1 MRNIRSIRGVCA
13 LFALALWLGG
23 TSSALADQRVIVKA
37 KKPYAAVK
45 QRIIALGGTVTYEF
59 ENADGLAVTVPD
71 SQLNAVKA
79 IAGIDYVVE
88 DRILPNPSPRARHD
102 VTDAFLTDLPLDA
115 APASYFPYASVL
127 TSARTLQL
135 AGYLGQGVVVVL
147 IDSGTSNTAST
158 LCADAT
164 TAVTCAATSRVIGG
178 ENFVPGATEPSA
190 TSSLNN
196 PHGTWVAS
204 TMGGNRAFGF
214 ARNGATAIAI
224 RNNCP
229 QPNCSFQVNA
239 TVDAVPIVGQAPA
252 VQFYA
257 LKVFP
262 AAGGGA
268 PESRVLQAMDRAIQL
283 KATLPAMKVVN
294 MSLGGPSLFAGH
306 DIEDELATA
315 MASAGLTLVV
325 SSGNEGPSGLT
336 VSSPG
341 TAREILTVGAA
352 SDPVHERI
360 VAERF
365 LFPGVPGAIFRP
377 DSHQQMA
384 DFSSRGPTAD
394 GRSDPEVVANGVG
407 TFAQGANGGLS
418 FVSGTSFSAPTV
430 SGIAALLYS
439 ARPTA
444 TPSQIRSAIIGSAD
458 PSRIPTAT
466 ALDQGAGYVNAAA
479 ALTLLDMAP
488 GPIADVGPEKKKVTQ
503 NIKEGVG
510 IDAIES
516 SSFSTHIAGLRPAE
530 RREFY
535 FDVKK
540 NTAAVQVTFSNLVP
554 TLPPAE
560 QNQLFGDDLELAI
573 HSAQT
578 SGDDYEVAPTF
589 INGNKTY
596 VIERPQTG
604 LIRVTAIGDWI
615 NVGSISLDVT
625 IEEVTAPLPKKTFR
639 DKIVEGQQRMYD
651 VQIQPGTPQV
661 TFSLS
666 WDSDWSAYPT
676 NDLDMVLVGPGGVVN
691 VTGATANSPE
701 TVTIQN
707 PAAGTWTIIVDGFTV
722 FGKDEKYEVR
732 VEY

>member
-1 MRNIRSIRGVCA
+1 MRNIRSFHNVCA
-13 LFALALWLGG
+13 LFALAIWIGG
-23 TSSALADQRVIVKA
+23 PASAAADQRVIVKT

-45 QRIIALGGTVTYEF
+45 QRIAALGGTVTYEF

-79 IAGIDYVVE
+79 IAGVDYAVE
-88 DRILPNPSPRARHD
+88 DRTVANPSPRARRD
-102 VTDAFLTDLPLDA
+102 MAESYQVDLPLDA
-115 APASYFPYASVL
+115 SPASYFPYASVL
-127 TSARTLQL
+127 TNARTLQL
-135 AGYLGQGVVVVL
+135 AGNLGQGVLVVL
-147 IDSGTSNTAST
+147 IDSGTSRTASA
-158 LCADAT
+158 LCSDAT
-164 TAVTCAATSRVIGG
+164 NATTCAATSRVIGG

-190 TSSLNN
+190 TSSLND
-196 PHGTWVAS
+196 PHGTWVA
-204 TMGGNRAFGF
+204 TTLGGNRAFGVL
-214 ARNGATAIAI
+214 RNSATAIAI

-229 QPNCSFQVNA
+229 QPNCSFQASA
-239 TVDAVPIVGQAPA
+239 TVDAIPIVGQAPA

-262 AAGGGA
+262 ASGGGA
-268 PESRVLQAMDRAIQL
+268 PESRILQAMDRAIQL
-283 KATLPAMKVVN
+283 KAAMPAMKVVN
-294 MSLGGPSLFAGH
+294 MSLGGLTLFAGH
-306 DIEDELATA
+306 DIEDELASS
-315 MASAGLTLVV
+315 MAAAGLTLVT
-325 SSGNEGPSGLT
+325 SSGNEGPSGMT
-336 VSSPG
+336 GGSPG
-341 TAREILTVGAA
+341 TARDILTVGAA

-377 DSHQQMA
+377 DSHQQVA
-384 DFSSRGPTAD
+384 DFSSRGPTAG
-394 GRSDPEVVANGVG
+394 GRTDPEVVANGVW
-407 TFAQGANGGLS
+407 TFVQGANGSLS

-439 ARPTA
+439 ARPNA
-444 TPSQIRSAIIGSAD
+444 TPAQIRSAIIGSAD
-458 PSRIPTAT
+458 PSRIPTAGV
-466 ALDQGAGYVNAAA
+466 LDQGAGYVNAAA
-479 ALTLLDMAP
+479 ALALLDTQP
-488 GPIADVGPEKKKVTQ
+488 GPIPDVGPEKKKVIQ
-503 NIKEGVG
+503 NLRQGVG
-510 IDAIES
+510 TDAIES
-516 SSFSTHIAGLRPAE
+516 SSYSTHIAGLRPAE

-554 TLPPAE
+554 TLPAAE

-578 SGDDYEVAPTF
+578 STNDYLVAPTF

-604 LIRVTAIGDWI
+604 LMRITAIGDWV

-625 IEEVTAPLPKKTFR
+625 IEEVNEPLPKKTFK
-639 DKIVEGQQRMYD
+639 DKIVEGQQQTYN
-651 VQIQPGTPQV
+651 VEVPPGTSDV

-666 WDSDWSAYPT
+666 WDSDWGAYPT
-676 NDLDMVLVGPGGVVN
+676 NDLDMVLIGPGGVVN
-691 VTGATANSPE
+691 FKGATVNSPE
-701 TVTIQN
+701 RVTIEN

-732 VEY
+732 VQY